1 MGKLYSKYVQL
12 KKENSDIL
20 YAFKS
25 GVFYLF
31 VDADAKIISPL
42 LNLKLTKLNDTIL
55 KCGFPVSA
63 QDKYFQLLNQ
73 IPYKVNIIEDLNKVS
88 SSTNELDIDSSIKDL
103 VLKLQQVNIDTLS
116 LKDSYFFL
124 KNIKE
129 CVDKIKL

>member
-1 MGKLYSKYVQL
+1 MQL

>member
-129 CVDKIKL
+129 CVNKIKL